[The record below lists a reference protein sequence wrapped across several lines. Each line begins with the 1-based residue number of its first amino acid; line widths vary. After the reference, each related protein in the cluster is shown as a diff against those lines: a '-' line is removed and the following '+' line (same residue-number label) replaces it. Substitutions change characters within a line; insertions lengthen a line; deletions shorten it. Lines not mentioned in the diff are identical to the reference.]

1 MDLTCCDTRT
11 LGQRQEDRPPHP
23 RILAVRHLEVTV
35 VVRGPPDR
43 DEVAR
48 DVEPALAAKHDVVE
62 SRILD
67 ELATDS
73 AAGCIA
79 FDHMLAHMARHQT
92 EALEL

>member
-23 RILAVRHLEVTV
+23 RILAVRHREVAV
-35 VVRGPPDR
+35 VAREPPDR

-48 DVEPALAAKHDVVE
+48 EVQAALRPEDDVMQRRV
-62 SRILD
+62 LD
-67 ELATDS
+67 EHPADS
-73 AAGCIA
+73 TARCIA